1 MIRPILLLSF
11 FIAFTANNIAQE
23 RQYRIWFNDKPESV
37 HSVDEPEKF
46 LSEQAIAHRK
56 KQNIPIDSTD
66 LPIAP
71 VRLKKFSELGARI
84 LATSKWLNTATIALT
99 DATDLSAIASLSFV
113 KKHESLGIAVQP
125 VSNLKKRQ
133 KQIESESENPYGD
146 AALQIE
152 VHNGDELHRA
162 GFTGK
167 GMTIAVIDGGF
178 FNADR
183 NPKFDQNKIVG
194 NHDFIDKKMDF
205 MHGDTHGSSVLSTM
219 LVKDSSVFIGTA
231 PDAAYWLLRSEDT
244 DTEYPAEEDY
254 WVAALEYA
262 DSIGADVITSSLGY
276 SEFDDSRFNHT
287 WDQLDGK
294 SAFISQAAAMGVQKG
309 LLIVVSAGNEGGN
322 NWGKITFPGDVDG
335 VLTVGAVSPNLKPA
349 YFSGRGFTA
358 NGRIKPDIMG
368 IGVTAATITSE
379 GNTAWKDGT
388 SFSAPII
395 AGLTACLRQA
405 LPDLSAQEIVGLIK
419 NNSSQSL
426 TPDSVMG
433 YGIPDFYAAY
443 RQGTGIEP
451 SLKGDIPLQ
460 IIYREG
466 IPVIKTKRLPFG
478 ETSIALHIYTLEGV
492 IIQEYNVSENSE
504 TPLYT
509 LKKGYIYWQP
519 AVNQIIG
526 LKKYNGYD
534 LREKRIFT
542 TRTKCL
548 RTQYPT
554 RVFAGTVL
562 GTRRNQRGENTPF
575 RSLLFGTDRERRTI
589 RENRSQSQSHHLGD
603 DIPIIATV
611 VRAVDRTTV
620 HIGYQNSHTSQYLF
634 SRAIRL

>member
-37 HSVDEPEKF
+37 HSVDEPAKF
-46 LSEQAIAHRK
+46 LSEQAIAHRE

-66 LPIAP
+66 LPIDP
-71 VRLKKFSELGARI
+71 VRLKKLSELGARI

-99 DATDLSAIASLSFV
+99 DTTDLSAIASLSFV
-113 KKHESLGIAVQP
+113 KKYESLGVAVQP

-358 NGRIKPDIMG
+358 DGRIKPDIMG
-368 IGVTAATITSE
+368 IGATAATITPE

-451 SLKGDIPLQ
+451 SLKEDIPLQ
-460 IIYREG
+460 IIDREG
-466 IPVIKTKRLPFG
+466 IPVIKIKRLPIG
-478 ETSIALHIYTLEGV
+478 ETSITLHIYTLEGV

-509 LKKGYIYWQP
+509 LKKGIYILAARCQSNYW
-519 AVNQIIG
+519 
-526 LKKYNGYD
+526 
-534 LREKRIFT
+534 
-542 TRTKCL
+542 
-548 RTQYPT
+548 TQKI
-554 RVFAGTVL
+554 
-562 GTRRNQRGENTPF
+562 QR
-575 RSLLFGTDRERRTI
+575 L
-589 RENRSQSQSHHLGD
+589 
-603 DIPIIATV
+603 
-611 VRAVDRTTV
+611 
-620 HIGYQNSHTSQYLF
+620 
-634 SRAIRL
+634 

>member
-1 MIRPILLLSF
+1 MSGTRTSLTRKWISRTEIHTARPS
-11 FIAFTANNIAQE
+11 
-23 RQYRIWFNDKPESV
+23 YRPCW
-37 HSVDEPEKF
+37 
-46 LSEQAIAHRK
+46 
-56 KQNIPIDSTD
+56 
-66 LPIAP
+66 
-71 VRLKKFSELGARI
+71 
-84 LATSKWLNTATIALT
+84 SKTVP
-99 DATDLSAIASLSFV
+99 SLS
-113 KKHESLGIAVQP
+113 VQP
-125 VSNLKKRQ
+125 PN
-133 KQIESESENPYGD
+133 
-146 AALQIE
+146 
-152 VHNGDELHRA
+152 
-162 GFTGK
+162 
-167 GMTIAVIDGGF
+167 
-178 FNADR
+178 
-183 NPKFDQNKIVG
+183 
-194 NHDFIDKKMDF
+194 
-205 MHGDTHGSSVLSTM
+205 
-219 LVKDSSVFIGTA
+219 
-231 PDAAYWLLRSEDT
+231 AAYWLLRSEDT

-358 NGRIKPDIMG
+358 DGRIKPDIMG
-368 IGVTAATITSE
+368 IGATAATITSE

-466 IPVIKTKRLPFG
+466 IPVIKIKRLPIG
-478 ETSIALHIYTLEGV
+478 DTSITLHIYTLEGV

-509 LKKGYIYWQP
+509 LKKGIYILAARCQSNYW
-519 AVNQIIG
+519 
-526 LKKYNGYD
+526 
-534 LREKRIFT
+534 
-542 TRTKCL
+542 
-548 RTQYPT
+548 TQKI
-554 RVFAGTVL
+554 
-562 GTRRNQRGENTPF
+562 QR
-575 RSLLFGTDRERRTI
+575 L
-589 RENRSQSQSHHLGD
+589 
-603 DIPIIATV
+603 
-611 VRAVDRTTV
+611 
-620 HIGYQNSHTSQYLF
+620 
-634 SRAIRL
+634 

>member
-23 RQYRIWFNDKPESV
+23 QQYRIWFNDKPESV

-46 LSEQAIAHRK
+46 LSEQAIAHRE

-66 LPIAP
+66 LPIDP
-71 VRLKKFSELGARI
+71 VRLKKLSELGARI
-84 LATSKWLNTATIALT
+84 LTTSKWLNTASIALT
-99 DATDLSAIASLSFV
+99 DTADLSAIASLSFV
-113 KKHESLGIAVQP
+113 KKYESLGVAVQP

-167 GMTIAVIDGGF
+167 GMTIAIIDGGF

-205 MHGDTHGSSVLSTM
+205 THGDTHGSSVPIDHVGQRQFRLYRYSPRCSI
-219 LVKDSSVFIGTA
+219 LALAFGRYRYGISGRRRLLGGGSRICRQHRSRCDNLFSR
-231 PDAAYWLLRSEDT
+231 LLR
-244 DTEYPAEEDY
+244 
-254 WVAALEYA
+254 
-262 DSIGADVITSSLGY
+262 IR
-276 SEFDDSRFNHT
+276 RFPVQPHMG
-287 WDQLDGK
+287 QLDGK

-358 NGRIKPDIMG
+358 DGRIKPDIMG

-451 SLKGDIPLQ
+451 SLKEDIPLQ
-460 IIYREG
+460 IIDREG
-466 IPVIKTKRLPFG
+466 IPVIKIKRLPIG
-478 ETSIALHIYTLEGV
+478 ETSITLHIYTLEGV

-509 LKKGYIYWQP
+509 LKKGIYILAARCQSNYW
-519 AVNQIIG
+519 
-526 LKKYNGYD
+526 
-534 LREKRIFT
+534 
-542 TRTKCL
+542 
-548 RTQYPT
+548 TQKI
-554 RVFAGTVL
+554 
-562 GTRRNQRGENTPF
+562 QR
-575 RSLLFGTDRERRTI
+575 L
-589 RENRSQSQSHHLGD
+589 
-603 DIPIIATV
+603 
-611 VRAVDRTTV
+611 
-620 HIGYQNSHTSQYLF
+620 
-634 SRAIRL
+634 

>member
-1 MIRPILLLSF
+1 
-11 FIAFTANNIAQE
+11 
-23 RQYRIWFNDKPESV
+23 
-37 HSVDEPEKF
+37 
-46 LSEQAIAHRK
+46 
-56 KQNIPIDSTD
+56 
-66 LPIAP
+66 
-71 VRLKKFSELGARI
+71 
-84 LATSKWLNTATIALT
+84 
-99 DATDLSAIASLSFV
+99 
-113 KKHESLGIAVQP
+113 
-125 VSNLKKRQ
+125 
-133 KQIESESENPYGD
+133 
-146 AALQIE
+146 
-152 VHNGDELHRA
+152 
-162 GFTGK
+162 
-167 GMTIAVIDGGF
+167 MTIAVIDGGF

-183 NPKFDQNKIVG
+183 NPKFDPNKIIG
-194 NHDFIDKKMDF
+194 NQDFIDKKMDF
-205 MHGDTHGSSVLSTM
+205 THGDTHGSSVLSTM

-322 NWGKITFPGDVDG
+322 TWGKTTFPGDVDG

-358 NGRIKPDIMG
+358 DGRIKPDIMG
-368 IGVTAATITSE
+368 IGATAATITPE

-451 SLKGDIPLQ
+451 SLKEDIPLQ
-460 IIYREG
+460 IIDREG
-466 IPVIKTKRLPFG
+466 IPVIKIKRLPIG
-478 ETSIALHIYTLEGV
+478 ETSITLHIYTLEGV

-509 LKKGYIYWQP
+509 LKKGIYILAARCQSNYW
-519 AVNQIIG
+519 
-526 LKKYNGYD
+526 
-534 LREKRIFT
+534 
-542 TRTKCL
+542 
-548 RTQYPT
+548 TQKI
-554 RVFAGTVL
+554 
-562 GTRRNQRGENTPF
+562 QR
-575 RSLLFGTDRERRTI
+575 L
-589 RENRSQSQSHHLGD
+589 
-603 DIPIIATV
+603 
-611 VRAVDRTTV
+611 
-620 HIGYQNSHTSQYLF
+620 
-634 SRAIRL
+634 

>member
-23 RQYRIWFNDKPESV
+23 QQYRIWFNDKPESV

-71 VRLKKFSELGARI
+71 VRLKKLSELGARI
-84 LATSKWLNTATIALT
+84 LTTSKWLNTATIALT
-99 DATDLSAIASLSFV
+99 DTTDLSAIASLSFV

-146 AALQIE
+146 ATLQIE

-183 NPKFDQNKIVG
+183 NPKFDQNKIIG
-194 NHDFIDKKMDF
+194 NQDFIDKKMDF
-205 MHGDTHGSSVLSTM
+205 THGDTHGSSVLSTM

-231 PDAAYWLLRSEDT
+231 PDAVYWLLRSEDT
-244 DTEYPAEEDY
+244 NTEYPAEEDY

-335 VLTVGAVSPNLKPA
+335 VLTIGAVSPNLKPA

-358 NGRIKPDIMG
+358 DGRIKPDIMG

-466 IPVIKTKRLPFG
+466 IPIIKIKRLPIG

-509 LKKGYIYWQP
+509 LKKGIYILAARCQSNYW
-519 AVNQIIG
+519 
-526 LKKYNGYD
+526 
-534 LREKRIFT
+534 
-542 TRTKCL
+542 
-548 RTQYPT
+548 TQKI
-554 RVFAGTVL
+554 
-562 GTRRNQRGENTPF
+562 QR
-575 RSLLFGTDRERRTI
+575 L
-589 RENRSQSQSHHLGD
+589 
-603 DIPIIATV
+603 
-611 VRAVDRTTV
+611 
-620 HIGYQNSHTSQYLF
+620 
-634 SRAIRL
+634 

>member
-23 RQYRIWFNDKPESV
+23 QQYRIWFNDKPESV

-46 LSEQAIAHRK
+46 LSEQAIAHRE

-66 LPIAP
+66 LPIDP
-71 VRLKKFSELGARI
+71 VRLKKLSELGARI
-84 LATSKWLNTATIALT
+84 LATSKWLNTATITLT
-99 DATDLSAIASLSFV
+99 DTTDLSAIASLSFV
-113 KKHESLGIAVQP
+113 KKHESLGVAVQP

-219 LVKDSSVFIGTA
+219 LVKDRSVFIGTA

-358 NGRIKPDIMG
+358 DGRIKPDIMG

-419 NNSSQSL
+419 N
-426 TPDSVMG
+426 
-433 YGIPDFYAAY
+433 I
-443 RQGTGIEP
+443 
-451 SLKGDIPLQ
+451 
-460 IIYREG
+460 
-466 IPVIKTKRLPFG
+466 
-478 ETSIALHIYTLEGV
+478 
-492 IIQEYNVSENSE
+492 
-504 TPLYT
+504 
-509 LKKGYIYWQP
+509 
-519 AVNQIIG
+519 
-526 LKKYNGYD
+526 
-534 LREKRIFT
+534 
-542 TRTKCL
+542 
-548 RTQYPT
+548 
-554 RVFAGTVL
+554 
-562 GTRRNQRGENTPF
+562 
-575 RSLLFGTDRERRTI
+575 
-589 RENRSQSQSHHLGD
+589 
-603 DIPIIATV
+603 
-611 VRAVDRTTV
+611 
-620 HIGYQNSHTSQYLF
+620 
-634 SRAIRL
+634 

>member
-46 LSEQAIAHRK
+46 LSEQAIAHRE

-66 LPIAP
+66 LPIDP
-71 VRLKKFSELGARI
+71 VRLKKLSELGARI
-84 LATSKWLNTATIALT
+84 LATSKWLNTATIVLT
-99 DATDLSAIASLSFV
+99 DTADLSAIASLSFV
-113 KKHESLGIAVQP
+113 KKHKSLGVAVQP

-146 AALQIE
+146 ATLQIE

-178 FNADR
+178 LNADR

-194 NHDFIDKKMDF
+194 NQDFIDKKMDF
-205 MHGDTHGSSVLSTM
+205 THGDTHGSSVLSTM
-219 LVKDSSVFIGTA
+219 LKSIFLSMKDSSVFIGTA

-358 NGRIKPDIMG
+358 DGRIKPDIMG

-466 IPVIKTKRLPFG
+466 IPIIKIKRLPIG

-509 LKKGYIYWQP
+509 LKKGIYILAARCQSNYW
-519 AVNQIIG
+519 
-526 LKKYNGYD
+526 
-534 LREKRIFT
+534 
-542 TRTKCL
+542 
-548 RTQYPT
+548 TQKI
-554 RVFAGTVL
+554 
-562 GTRRNQRGENTPF
+562 QR
-575 RSLLFGTDRERRTI
+575 L
-589 RENRSQSQSHHLGD
+589 
-603 DIPIIATV
+603 
-611 VRAVDRTTV
+611 
-620 HIGYQNSHTSQYLF
+620 
-634 SRAIRL
+634 